1 MATNPQVAVGA
12 VVVRHG
18 RLLLVRRGHAP
29 AAGRWSLPGGR
40 VRPGEPLVE
49 GVRRELAEETGL
61 RGEVGPLCGV
71 AERLGEG
78 YHYVVLDYWVQVT
91 GHTARAAS
99 DAVEL
104 CWADRAELVR
114 LPLVDDLDRW
124 LADHGVVAHLVS

>member
-18 RLLLVRRGHAP
+18 RLLLVRRGHEP

-40 VRPGEPLVE
+40 VRPGEPLAQA
-49 GVRRELAEETGL
+49 VRRELAEETGL

-78 YHYVVLDYWVQVT
+78 YHYVVLDYWVQVI
-91 GHTARAAS
+91 GQTARAAS
-99 DAVEL
+99 DAVGL
-104 CWADRAELVR
+104 CWAGRAELAR

-124 LADHGVVAHLVS
+124 LADHGVVGHLAS

>member
-29 AAGRWSLPGGR
+29 SAGRWSLPGGR
-40 VRPGEPLVE
+40 VRPGEPLAQA
-49 GVRRELAEETGL
+49 VRRELAEETGL
-61 RGEVGPLCGV
+61 HGEVGPLCGV

-78 YHYVVLDYWVQVT
+78 YHYVVLDYWVRVT
-91 GHTARAAS
+91 GQTARAAS

-104 CWADRAELVR
+104 CWADHAELGR

-124 LADHGVVAHLVS
+124 LADHGVVGHLAS